1 MNVYFAN
8 GTNIIVGCDNEKD
21 SYYFCQKDGN
31 ERCKKDTCKRF
42 LDSDGNV
49 STRLFKIMCNDKN
62 NYVLYIPEGDEMNHA

>member
-8 GTNIIVGCDNEKD
+8 GTNIGVGCDNEKD

-31 ERCKKDTCKRF
+31 ECCKKDTCKRF

>member
-8 GTNIIVGCDNEKD
+8 GTNIVVGCDNEKD

-31 ERCKKDTCKRF
+31 ECCKKDTCKRF

-49 STRLFKIMCNDKN
+49 SARLFKIMCNAEN
-62 NYVLYIPEGDEMNHA
+62 NHILYIPERNGTNNA